1 MLLERVL
8 RKLTESFIELS
19 AYMIPAF
26 PMINKVK
33 VNIAMSINIS
43 IAKARRA
50 CSTCDLDNKHISH
63 RIHPRSLPSGKGFSS
78 ALPQESPI
86 SEAFICSSLQGHCQ
100 KRLYHTAYIH
110 RVSFQYVFFYCI
122 CRELRYTHFGN
133 KQNKCVLITTFL
145 IELHLI
151 IE

>member
-19 AYMIPAF
+19 AYMIAAF

-50 CSTCDLDNKHISH
+50 CSTCDLDNKHRSH
-63 RIHPRSLPSGKGFSS
+63 QIHPRSLPSGKEFSW
-78 ALPQESPI
+78 ALPQESAI
-86 SEAFICSSLQGHCQ
+86 CEAFICSSLQGHCQ
-100 KRLYHTAYIH
+100 KRLYHTAYI
-110 RVSFQYVFFYCI
+110 SQCFFPVCVLLCI
-122 CRELRYTHFGN
+122 CREL
-133 KQNKCVLITTFL
+133 
-145 IELHLI
+145 
-151 IE
+151 